1 MTFEQCHEFLQSIR
15 SKQGTDRPLVRIEL
29 GKTTVQGRVA
39 RSDSD
44 PGRRRPSA
52 SPFGVLV
59 LESPGLVRTPET
71 IVQIAD
77 IPDGGMHDPS
87 DH

>member
-1 MTFEQCHEFLQSIR
+1 MTFEQCHEFLQSVR

-44 PGRRRPSA
+44 PARRPNA

-59 LESPGLVRTPET
+59 LESPGLVRTPAT
-71 IVQIAD
+71 FVQIAD
-77 IPDGGMHDPS
+77 IPEGGLLDPS
-87 DH
+87 SN